1 MVGSGHIP
9 QLTQHTHRGMYS
21 QIHARTHT
29 AEDPNIAIIKPPLPP
44 PPAAE
49 EEDAIYMS

>member
-9 QLTQHTHRGMYS
+9 QLTHTHKGMYS
-21 QIHARTHT
+21 QIHAHTHT
-29 AEDPNIAIIKPPLPP
+29 AEDPHIAILKPP
-44 PPAAE
+44 PPPPPAE